1 MSISPA
7 QLVMALGTADLAAET
22 LPSRGRAAGG
32 AHRTEAPDAEGAH
45 AEPAGPKLSTDLRI
59 DDQRRIYY
67 EVINNRTGEVVCEI
81 PPEQI
86 RRLGEGLTE
95 SPVSQSAGHK
105 VDVRT

>member
-1 MSISPA
+1 MGISPA
-7 QLVMALGTADLAAET
+7 QLVTALGATDLAAET
-22 LPSRGRAAGG
+22 LQSRGTTAGG
-32 AHRTEAPDAEGAH
+32 APKTEAPDTEGEH

-86 RRLGEGLTE
+86 RKLGEGLTE
-95 SPVSQSAGHK
+95 SHVTQTAGHK

>member
-7 QLVMALGTADLAAET
+7 QLVTALGAADLAAET
-22 LPSRGRAAGG
+22 LQSRGAAAG
-32 AHRTEAPDAEGAH
+32 AATKTEAPHAEGAP
-45 AEPAGPKLSTDLRI
+45 AEPSGPKLSTNLRI

-67 EVINNRTGEVVCEI
+67 EVINNRTGDVVYEI

-86 RRLGEGLTE
+86 RKLAEGLTE